1 MGVNNYEVNT
11 YYDGKNIIYNVE
23 EDSIAEELE
32 IEPGDI
38 LVSINNNSI
47 TDIIDYKYQITDEFV
62 TITIQKKN
70 GELWD
75 LEIEKDYDEDI
86 GITFTNPLIDK
97 AKNCRNKC
105 IFCFIDQLPKG
116 MRDTLYF
123 KDDDSRLSFL
133 QGNFITLTNLSDEEI
148 NRIIK
153 YRLSPINISVHT
165 TDPELRIK
173 MLNNKNAGKLYDIL
187 KRFSEAGIEM
197 NCQIVL
203 IPGIN
208 DGENLDRT
216 LEDLS
221 RLYPSVSSVAVVPVG
236 LTKFREGLCQ
246 LNTYNYETAN
256 ELLDF
261 IHNKQE
267 IYLKNINSRFIFAS
281 DEFYILAK
289 RLIPEYEDYE
299 GFPQYENGVGLIR
312 SFYAEVEEA
321 LMDIKESA
329 VLNKNYIIAT
339 GMLAYDFIKEIAN
352 IVTTKINSLNL
363 EVVPIKNDFFGEKIT
378 VSGLVTGKDL
388 INQLKE
394 YEFNDGLIIPSSMLK
409 RDETIFLDDITVN
422 DIEISLNTKV
432 IISDVDGRKFIDI
445 FKNEMRW

>member
-1 MGVNNYEVNT
+1 MEVNT
-11 YYDGKNIIYNVE
+11 YEVDTYYNGKNIIDNV
-23 EDSIAEELE
+23 DKNSIAEELE

-47 TDIIDYKYQITDEFV
+47 TDIIDYKYLITDDFI
-62 TITIQKKN
+62 TITIQKKD

-116 MRDTLYF
+116 MRQTLYF

-133 QGNFITLTNLSDEEI
+133 QGNFITLTNLTDEEI
-148 NRIIK
+148 NRIIR

-173 MLNNKNAGKLYDIL
+173 MLNNKNAGKVYEIL

-208 DGENLDRT
+208 DGDNLNKT
-216 LEDLS
+216 LKDLS
-221 RLYPSVSSVAVVPVG
+221 SLYPNVSSVAVVPVG
-236 LTKFREGLCQ
+236 LTKHREGLCQ
-246 LNTYNYETAN
+246 LKTYDCKIAI
-256 ELLDF
+256 ELLEF
-261 IHNKQE
+261 IHKKQKE
-267 IYLKNINSRFIFAS
+267 YLKNIDTRFVFAS

-289 RLIPEYEDYE
+289 MRVPNYENYE

-312 SFYAEVEEA
+312 SFYYEVQES
-321 LMDIKESA
+321 LKSIKEGT
-329 VLNKNYIIAT
+329 VLTRNYTIAT
-339 GMLAYDFIKEIAN
+339 GTLAYDFIKEVAN
-352 IVTTKINSLNL
+352 MITSRIKGLKLKVI
-363 EVVPIKNDFFGEKIT
+363 PITNNFFGEQIT
-378 VSGLVTGKDL
+378 VSGLVTGIDL
-388 INQLKE
+388 IEQLKDCE
-394 YEFNDGLIIPSSMLK
+394 MEGELIIPSSML
-409 RDETIFLDDITVN
+409 RSGENVFLDDVTV
-422 DIEISLNTKV
+422 DDVRSSLNTNV
-432 IISDVDGRKFIDI
+432 IISEVDGRKFIDI
-445 FKNEMRW
+445 FKNKMR